1 MGLMKT
7 LAKVVGIMLVLVGI
21 ILFAVGIYG
30 LAGGTGVTFTIN
42 DRLVSA
48 QEGGQIFSIIG
59 IVMLLVGAVLS
70 YFGFKRMQ

>member
-1 MGLMKT
+1 MGLLKT
-7 LAKVVGIMLVLVGI
+7 LVKLAAIGLIVIGVI
-21 ILFAVGIYG
+21 ILAVGLYG
-30 LAGGTGVTFTIN
+30 LAGGSGVTFTIN

-59 IVMLLVGAVLS
+59 IVMLLAGVLLG